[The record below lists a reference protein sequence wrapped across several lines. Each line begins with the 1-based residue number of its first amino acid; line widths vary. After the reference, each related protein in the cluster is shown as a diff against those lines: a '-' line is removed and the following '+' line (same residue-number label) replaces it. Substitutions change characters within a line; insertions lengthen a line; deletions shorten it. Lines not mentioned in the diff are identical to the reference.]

1 MEHRITA
8 LTAQKRNQ
16 QRVNVYLD
24 GEFAFGLSRIVA
36 AWLQVGQVIGDD
48 KIELLKAEDE
58 REVAFQQAVRY
69 LSYRPR
75 SEAEVRQHLESQ
87 DLSEQ
92 AIQDAVERLARNGL
106 LDDSR
111 FASTWVENRSEFRPR
126 GRRALAF
133 ELRRMG
139 VSPQVIESSLEGI
152 DENELAYQAGLK
164 QVRKYQRLD
173 WQNFRQKMIA
183 FLARRGFSYEVSNPV
198 AARLWTEQHQNDATI
213 MNNEADE

>member
-75 SEAEVRQHLESQ
+75 SEAEVRQQLESH

-111 FASTWVENRSEFRPR
+111 FANTWVENRSEFRPR

-164 QVRKYQRLD
+164 QVRKYQRLE
-173 WQNFRQKMIA
+173 WQDFRQKLIA
-183 FLARRGFSYEVSNPV
+183 FLARRGFSYEVSNPI
-198 AARLWTEQHQNDATI
+198 AARLWAEQHQNDATI

>member
-36 AWLQVGQVIGDD
+36 AWLQVGQVIGDE

-75 SEAEVRQHLESQ
+75 SEAEVRQQLESQ

-106 LDDSR
+106 LDDNR

-164 QVRKYQRLD
+164 QVRKYQRLE
-173 WQNFRQKMIA
+173 WQDFRQKMIA
-183 FLARRGFSYEVSNPV
+183 FLARRGFNYEVSNPV
-198 AARLWTEQHQNDATI
+198 AARLWAEQHQNDATI

>member
-36 AWLQVGQVIGDD
+36 AWLQVGQVIGDE

-75 SEAEVRQHLESQ
+75 SEAEVRQQLESQ

-164 QVRKYQRLD
+164 QVRKYQRLE
-173 WQNFRQKMIA
+173 WQDFRQKMIA

-198 AARLWTEQHQNDATI
+198 AARLWAEQHQNDATI

>member
-36 AWLQVGQVIGDD
+36 AWLQVGQVIGDE

-75 SEAEVRQHLESQ
+75 SEAEVRQQLESQ

-106 LDDSR
+106 LDDNR

-133 ELRRMG
+133 ELRRLG

-164 QVRKYQRLD
+164 QVRKYQRLE
-173 WQNFRQKMIA
+173 WQDFRQKMIA

-198 AARLWTEQHQNDATI
+198 AARLWAEQHQNDATI

>member
-75 SEAEVRQHLESQ
+75 SEAEVRQQLESQ

-92 AIQDAVERLARNGL
+92 TIQDTIERLAKNGL
-106 LDDSR
+106 LDDNR

-126 GRRALAF
+126 SRRALAF

-164 QVRKYQRLD
+164 QVRKYQRLE
-173 WQNFRQKMIA
+173 WQDFRQKMIA

-198 AARLWTEQHQNDATI
+198 AARLWAEQHQNDATI

>member
-36 AWLQVGQVIGDD
+36 AWLQVGQVIGDE

-75 SEAEVRQHLESQ
+75 SEAEVRQQLESQ

-133 ELRRMG
+133 ELRRLG

-164 QVRKYQRLD
+164 QVRKYQRLE
-173 WQNFRQKMIA
+173 WQDFRQKMIA

-198 AARLWTEQHQNDATI
+198 AARLWAEQHQNDATI

>member
-36 AWLQVGQVIGDD
+36 AWLQVGQVIGDE

-75 SEAEVRQHLESQ
+75 SEAEVRQQLESQ

-111 FASTWVENRSEFRPR
+111 FANTWVENRSEFRPR

-133 ELRRMG
+133 ELRRLG

-164 QVRKYQRLD
+164 QVRKYQRLE
-173 WQNFRQKMIA
+173 WQDFRQKMIA

-198 AARLWTEQHQNDATI
+198 AARLWAEQHQNDATI

>member
-1 MEHRITA
+1 MEHTITA
-8 LTAQKRNQ
+8 LTVQKRNQ

-24 GEFAFGLSRIVA
+24 GEYAFGLSRIVA
-36 AWLQVGQVIGDD
+36 AWLRVGQVIGDE

-75 SEAEVRQHLESQ
+75 SEAEVRQQLESQ
-87 DLSEQ
+87 NLSEQ

-106 LDDSR
+106 LDDNR
-111 FASTWVENRSEFRPR
+111 FARNWVENRSEFRPR
-126 GRRALAF
+126 SRRALAF
-133 ELRRMG
+133 ELRRLG